1 VPSAK
6 STDDDADGSAPS
18 AKEGAGDP
26 ISAAADDAEPVPM
39 SLDRDASDRS
49 FDRQLA
55 HLGLLDDAA
64 PLFREG
70 ASVPGVGVLLAL
82 PCLVESG
89 LFRISRKLYG
99 EIGPAFYGLRADL
112 RRFSRELAEN
122 AEHHLGTRPDWVA
135 IDGSAQSFVVVEKPL
150 I

>member
-1 VPSAK
+1 
-6 STDDDADGSAPS
+6 
-18 AKEGAGDP
+18 
-26 ISAAADDAEPVPM
+26 M

-82 PCLVESG
+82 PCLVDFAG
-89 LFRISRKLYG
+89 CLTQR
-99 EIGPAFYGLRADL
+99 
-112 RRFSRELAEN
+112 
-122 AEHHLGTRPDWVA
+122 
-135 IDGSAQSFVVVEKPL
+135 SAMQRSW
-150 I
+150 